1 MQAWQPAL
9 KVLGRV
15 LGVGWY
21 IAIAIVLGLLGGLW
35 LDGKFNTKPLF
46 TIIGLIIGILAAVYG
61 VYQIFLPLLNNKQGK
76 GDS

>member
-1 MQAWQPAL
+1 MQAWQAAL
-9 KVLGRV
+9 RVLWKV

-21 IAIAIVLGLLGGLW
+21 IAIAIVLGVLGGLW

-61 VYQIFLPLLNNKQGK
+61 VYQIILPLLNNKQGK

>member
-1 MQAWQPAL
+1 MRAWQAAL
-9 KVLGRV
+9 RV

-21 IAIAIVLGLLGGLW
+21 ITIAIVLGLLGGLW

-61 VYQIFLPLLNNKQGK
+61 VYQLFLPFFKNKQGK

>member
-35 LDGKFNTKPLF
+35 LDGKCNTKPLF

-61 VYQIFLPLLNNKQGK
+61 VYQIILPLLNNKQGK

>member
-1 MQAWQPAL
+1 MQAWQAAL
-9 KVLGRV
+9 RV

-35 LDGKFNTKPLF
+35 LDGKFNTRPLF

>member
-1 MQAWQPAL
+1 MQAWQAAL
-9 KVLGRV
+9 RV

-35 LDGKFNTKPLF
+35 VDEKLDTKPLF
-46 TIIGLIIGILAAVYG
+46 TIIGLIVGIVAAIYG
-61 VYQIFLPLLNNKQGK
+61 VYQMFLPFFKNKQGK

>member
-9 KVLGRV
+9 KVLGRA

-35 LDGKFNTKPLF
+35 LDGKFDTKPLF
-46 TIIGLIIGILAAVYG
+46 TIIGLIIGILAAAYG
-61 VYQIFLPLLNNKQGK
+61 VYQILLPLLNNKQGK

>member
-1 MQAWQPAL
+1 MQAWQAAL
-9 KVLGRV
+9 SVLGRV

-21 IAIAIVLGLLGGLW
+21 IALAIVLGVLGGLW